1 MKEVYSDDSE
11 KIFLILSVLL
21 LISLLYSFFVL
32 SLCMFGFGVLSL
44 FQFQFKPFVIRRRP
58 DFINELRLFQKEPP
72 WYALSLIFFIVLLGG
87 LYSDDT
93 TYWMERLRIKVP
105 FLLLPLAF
113 FLIPSISRA
122 TYHKI
127 LLAFVGIMCI
137 SSLPIAFDMMREYSQ
152 MVLRLQ
158 QGQPIPTPGNHIR
171 YSLLLALASITG
183 VLLYIDRTLTAT
195 KLIRRMLIGTSLYLF
210 IFIHLLAVRSGI
222 ATLYLTSLFFLI
234 RAFWNPRFKV
244 KAVVLLVIIIIS
256 PMIAY
261 FAIPSFQN
269 RINYMIRDFSHYQSQ
284 KWDAYSDAERI
295 LSIRTGLD
303 IATEHPVL
311 GVGADLK
318 TQMRERFHKA
328 YDKYSFI
335 MPHNQFVSV
344 LAAHGVIGLFLFIIA
359 ILAPLW
365 PASHWNNHYFIAL
378 HGVIFCSF
386 LVENTIETSVG
397 VAIYLFFLLTGLNHM
412 KASSL

>member
-1 MKEVYSDDSE
+1 MKGVYSDESE

-21 LISLLYSFFVL
+21 LISLLYSFYVL
-32 SLCMFGFGVLSL
+32 SLCMFGFGVLAF
-44 FQFQFKPFVIRRRP
+44 FQVQFSPFAIRRRP
-58 DFINELRLFQKEPP
+58 DFINEFRQYQKEPP
-72 WYALSLIFFIVLLGG
+72 WYALSLIFFIVLLSG

-93 TYWMERLRIKVP
+93 TYWLERLRIKAP

-113 FLIPSISRA
+113 YLIPPISRG

-127 LLAFVGIMCI
+127 LLAFIAIMCM
-137 SSLPIAFDMMREYSQ
+137 SSLPIAFDMIREYNQ

-171 YSLLLALASITG
+171 YSLLLALASLTG
-183 VLLYIDRTLTAT
+183 IFLWVDQTFTKT
-195 KLIRRMLIGTSLYLF
+195 KLLRKMLIGASIYLF

-222 ATLYLTSLFFLI
+222 AALYLTSLFFLV
-234 RAFWNPRFKV
+234 RAFWNPRFRE
-244 KAVVLLVIIIIS
+244 KAVGFLAIIIIT
-256 PMIAY
+256 PIIAY
-261 FAIPSFQN
+261 FVIPSFQN
-269 RINYMIRDFSHYQSQ
+269 RIHYMMRDLSQYQSQ

-303 IATEHPVL
+303 IAAEHPVL

-318 TQMRERFHKA
+318 SQMKERFHKT

-344 LAAHGVIGLFLFIIA
+344 LASHGILGLFLFIIA

-365 PASHWNNHYFIAL
+365 PVAHWDNHYFIAL
-378 HGVIFCSF
+378 HGIIFSSF

-397 VAIYLFFLLTGLNHM
+397 VAIYLFFLLVGLNHM
-412 KASSL
+412 KANPS

>member
-1 MKEVYSDDSE
+1 MKGVYSDESE

-21 LISLLYSFFVL
+21 LISLLYSFYIL
-32 SLCMFGFGVLSL
+32 SLCMFGFGVLAF
-44 FQFQFKPFVIRRRP
+44 FQIQFKPFRVQWRP
-58 DFINELRLFQKEPP
+58 KFIHEFRQFQKEPP
-72 WYALSLIFFIVLLGG
+72 WYALSLIFFIVLLSG

-93 TYWMERLRIKVP
+93 AYWLERLRIKVP

-113 FLIPSISRA
+113 YLIPSIGRA

-127 LLAFVGIMCI
+127 LLAFLAIMCL

-171 YSLLLALASITG
+171 YSLLLALASLTG
-183 VLLYIDRTLTAT
+183 VLLLVDQTLTKTKLLRRTLIAVS
-195 KLIRRMLIGTSLYLF
+195 IYLF

-222 ATLYLTSLFFLI
+222 AALYLTSLFFLL
-234 RAFWNPRFKV
+234 RAFWHPRYKV
-244 KAVVLLVIIIIS
+244 LALGLLVV
-256 PMIAY
+256 MILTPVFAY

-269 RINYMIRDFSHYQSQ
+269 RINYMMRDFSQYQSQ

-303 IATEHPVL
+303 IAAEHPAL

-318 TQMRERFHKA
+318 SQMKERFHKT

-344 LAAHGVIGLFLFIIA
+344 LASHGILGLFLFIIA
-359 ILAPLW
+359 ILAPIW
-365 PASHWNNHYFIAL
+365 PGAHWDNHYFIAL
-378 HGVIFCSF
+378 HGIIFSSF

-397 VAIYLFFLLTGLNHM
+397 VAIYLFFLLVGLNHM
-412 KASSL
+412 KANPS

>member
-1 MKEVYSDDSE
+1 MKGVYSDESE
-11 KIFLILSVLL
+11 KIFLILSIVLL
-21 LISLLYSFFVL
+21 LSLLYSFFLL
-32 SLCMFGFGVLSL
+32 SLCMFGFGLL
-44 FQFQFKPFVIRRRP
+44 GFFQFQIKPLAIRRRP
-58 DFINELRLFQKEPP
+58 DFINEFRQFQKDPP
-72 WYALSLIFFIVLLGG
+72 WYALSLIFFMVLISG
-87 LYSDDT
+87 LYSNDT
-93 TYWMERLRIKVP
+93 AYWLERLRIKAP

-113 FLIPSISRA
+113 FLIPPISRR

-127 LLAFVGIMCI
+127 LLAFIAIMCL
-137 SSLPIAFDMMREYSQ
+137 SSLPIAFDMIREYNQ

-171 YSLLLALASITG
+171 YSLLLALASLTG
-183 VLLYIDRTLTAT
+183 ILLLVDQTLAKA
-195 KLIRRMLIGTSLYLF
+195 KLLRWMLIGASIYLF

-222 ATLYLTSLFFLI
+222 AALYLTSLIFLF
-234 RAFWNPRFKV
+234 RAFWNPRFKE
-244 KAVVLLVIIIIS
+244 KAVGLLAVIIITPI
-256 PMIAY
+256 IAY

-269 RINYMIRDFSHYQSQ
+269 RINYMMRDFSQYQSQ

-303 IATEHPVL
+303 IATEHPIL

-318 TQMRERFHKA
+318 SQMKERFHKA

-344 LAAHGVIGLFLFIIA
+344 LASHGILGLLLFVVA

-365 PASHWNNHYFIAL
+365 PVAHWDNHYFIAL
-378 HGVIFCSF
+378 HSIIFSSF

-397 VAIYLFFLLTGLNHM
+397 VAIYLFFLLVGLNHM
-412 KASSL
+412 KSSPS